1 MRHVASSA
9 ASERASLGVQ
19 TQAQPS
25 MNARVPIFAVIAI
38 LGQDP
43 NGWDGTI
50 LIIIV
55 HEKGPHFQLWMGPLP
70 SAPSWV
76 VVNNF
81 KNFSN
86 FSPVPFF
93 LLPPLILAQSSARAH
108 RAWRMP
114 VCRSYLL
121 NTNCL
126 SFVAKRPTGFVFLLL
141 LTTSGG
147 RTYVKRSRNTKPV
160 DLKTTKSS
168 SLCWEG
174 KNGRRAFSKP
184 AENRA

>member
-1 MRHVASSA
+1 MF
-9 ASERASLGVQ
+9 
-19 TQAQPS
+19 
-25 MNARVPIFAVIAI
+25 N
-38 LGQDP
+38 
-43 NGWDGTI
+43 
-50 LIIIV
+50 
-55 HEKGPHFQLWMGPLP
+55 
-70 SAPSWV
+70 
-76 VVNNF
+76 
-81 KNFSN
+81 
-86 FSPVPFF
+86 
-93 LLPPLILAQSSARAH
+93 

-168 SLCWEG
+168 SFVGEG
-174 KNGRRAFSKP
+174 KKERRASSRP
-184 AENRA
+184 AGQCYSSENRFRSRHRDQESRQVFDLYAHWENHSKLKCCRRETTCSPTQR

>member
-1 MRHVASSA
+1 
-9 ASERASLGVQ
+9 
-19 TQAQPS
+19 
-25 MNARVPIFAVIAI
+25 
-38 LGQDP
+38 
-43 NGWDGTI
+43 
-50 LIIIV
+50 
-55 HEKGPHFQLWMGPLP
+55 MGPLP

-81 KNFSN
+81 KNSSN

-93 LLPPLILAQSSARAH
+93 LLPLILAQSSARAH

-168 SLCWEG
+168 SFVGEG
-174 KNGRRAFSKP
+174 KKERGASSQAGGLSLSICMCGNNRFVAKAGVING
-184 AENRA
+184 NW